1 LHSIQFSE
9 TADDAIRGK
18 EAFVVDIVVASFSP
32 RESPLPSFDEI
43 FRQISIS
50 YIGTK
55 GCIVSASGTDDH
67 RFESRQGVNF

>member
-18 EAFVVDIVVASFSP
+18 EAFVDVVVASFSP
-32 RESPLPSFDEI
+32 RESLLPSFDEI